1 MAKKTKDSN
10 LSIEKRLEQALI
22 PNWDEPYKLPDNWC
36 WTKIGIV
43 TNIYRGV
50 SYKKHEGHSEKG
62 KDDCLVMR
70 GGNIQE
76 GKIDVNADNIYV
88 SKELISDEQYV
99 KKHDVVIVS
108 STGSTKVIGRAGI
121 SFADYDDVA
130 FGAFLTLVR
139 PVETL
144 YKPYVSYYFQGDMY
158 RNRMRQL
165 ASGVNIN
172 NIRNEYITDTPFPM
186 PPLEEQKRIVSH
198 IELLFAKLDEAKEK
212 AQEVVDGFET
222 RKAAILHK
230 AFSGELCTI
239 DSSSNLDEI
248 LSDIFSYREN
258 LIKSKIIQRAK
269 LQAMEDKD
277 IISSF
282 PSRWKQLKLGEISFI
297 TKLAGFEYTKY
308 IKLEESG
315 DIPVVRAQNVK
326 KGYLD
331 TTNLLYIDRQ
341 TSENLIRSALD
352 KPSLLITFIGAGIG
366 DVCVFDKP
374 QRFHLAPNVAKV
386 EPYCDEN
393 GAINIKFLLYYLLS
407 PSGQK
412 EIFKSMKAVAQPSLS
427 METIRDIVIPF
438 TTKEEQDEIVR
449 IVDNLISKEQQAKEA
464 AEAVIDQIDTMKKA
478 ILARAFR
485 GELGTNDPSEES
497 ALELLKSVLMGNTN
511 QQEPQKSSKKS
522 ISIPNH
528 IETAL
533 LTKLEKKIVSLF
545 YTTERK
551 VVSVDEIMSVSSKKI
566 DIIDTLTKLEQR
578 GILIRLNN
586 SCYRIKE

>member
-1 MAKKTKDSN
+1 MAKKTKNSN
-10 LSIEKRLEQALI
+10 LSIEERLEQSLI
-22 PNWDEPYKLPDNWC
+22 PNWDEPYKLPENWC
-36 WTKIGIV
+36 WTTIKQVAEIV
-43 TNIYRGV
+43 TGGTP
-50 SYKKHEGHSEKG
+50 SKKNPEYYGESFPFFKPADLDAGRSVRVASEYLSEKG
-62 KDDCLVMR
+62 KAVARIIPAKSTAVCCI
-70 GGNIQE
+70 GSI
-76 GKIDVNADNIYV
+76 GKSGYLEVDGTTNQQINSAIPKINPLYLYYYVNTDFFTNQLWQKSSATTISIVNK
-88 SKELISDEQYV
+88 SKMEECTFPLCPTDEQ
-99 KKHDVVIVS
+99 
-108 STGSTKVIGRAGI
+108 
-121 SFADYDDVA
+121 
-130 FGAFLTLVR
+130 
-139 PVETL
+139 
-144 YKPYVSYYFQGDMY
+144 Q
-158 RNRMRQL
+158 
-165 ASGVNIN
+165 
-172 NIRNEYITDTPFPM
+172 
-186 PPLEEQKRIVSH
+186 RIVDR
-198 IELLFAKLDEAKEK
+198 IETLFAKLDEAKEK

-230 AFSGELCTI
+230 AFSGEFCTI
-239 DSSSNLDEI
+239 DSSSNLDEL

-258 LIKSKIIQRAK
+258 LIKSKVIQRAK
-269 LQAMEDKD
+269 LKAMEDKD

-282 PSRWKQLKLGEISFI
+282 PSSWKQLKLGEISFV

-315 DIPVVRAQNVK
+315 DIPVVRAQNVR

-331 TTNLLYIDRQ
+331 TNNLLYIDRQ
-341 TSENLIRSALD
+341 TSENLSRSALD
-352 KPSLLITFIGAGIG
+352 KASILITFIGAGIG

-386 EPYCDEN
+386 EPFCDEN

-438 TTKEEQDEIVR
+438 ASREEQDEIVR
-449 IVDNLISKEQQAKEA
+449 VVENLIIKEQNAKET
-464 AEAVIDQIDTMKKA
+464 AEAVIEQIETMKKA